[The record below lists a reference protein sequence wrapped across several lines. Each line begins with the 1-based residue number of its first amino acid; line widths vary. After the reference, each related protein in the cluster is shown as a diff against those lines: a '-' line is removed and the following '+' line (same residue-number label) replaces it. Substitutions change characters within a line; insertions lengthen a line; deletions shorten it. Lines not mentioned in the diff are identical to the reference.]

1 MNQFVWKIK
10 KGDLVRLKIH
20 SNSGCEDDFNYE
32 QGIVVSHILK
42 EENAQIPLWP
52 YVKVYVFK
60 TGTIDHV
67 GPANIEILS
76 NS

>member
-10 KGDLVRLKIH
+10 KGDLVRLKTYL
-20 SNSGCEDDFNYE
+20 SSGREDDFDYTR
-32 QGIVVSHILK
+32 GIVVSHILK
-42 EENAQIPLWP
+42 EDDAQVPLWP
-52 YVKVYVFK
+52 YVKVYVFE
-60 TGTIDHV
+60 TGAIQHL